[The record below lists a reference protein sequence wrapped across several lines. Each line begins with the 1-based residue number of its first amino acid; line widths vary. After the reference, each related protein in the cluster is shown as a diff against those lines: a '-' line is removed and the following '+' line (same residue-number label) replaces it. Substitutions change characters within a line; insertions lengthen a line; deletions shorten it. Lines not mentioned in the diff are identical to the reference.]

1 MEIGVGLDHTLGMNW
16 DDQANLAR
24 EAAELGYE
32 SIWTPENIGTD
43 SFQVC
48 ARRWEASCDVVD
60 GGLTTGIGVSPV
72 MYRTPI
78 GFAMSG
84 GTMSQQTGGKFIMGI
99 GAGSAYRPA
108 NRRDLG
114 FPRVSALNLMRDY
127 LTTIKG
133 LVNGERV
140 SHQGEFINYNNIR
153 MAIRPAPNH
162 AGVPRHPRPRDA
174 AAGRRDRRR
183 RLPQLVHARPD
194 RMEPRPHRRGRGAR
208 GPRSVRGQGRG
219 IHPHLRG
226 R

>member
-16 DDQANLAR
+16 DDQANLAH

-48 ARRWEASCDVVD
+48 ARRWQASCDVVE

-72 MYRTPI
+72 MYRTPV

-114 FPRVSALNLMRDY
+114 FP
-127 LTTIKG
+127 G
-133 LVNGERV
+133 
-140 SHQGEFINYNNIR
+140 F
-153 MAIRPAPNH
+153 PP
-162 AGVPRHPRPRDA
+162 
-174 AAGRRDRRR
+174 
-183 RLPQLVHARPD
+183 
-194 RMEPRPHRRGRGAR
+194 
-208 GPRSVRGQGRG
+208 
-219 IHPHLRG
+219 
-226 R
+226 